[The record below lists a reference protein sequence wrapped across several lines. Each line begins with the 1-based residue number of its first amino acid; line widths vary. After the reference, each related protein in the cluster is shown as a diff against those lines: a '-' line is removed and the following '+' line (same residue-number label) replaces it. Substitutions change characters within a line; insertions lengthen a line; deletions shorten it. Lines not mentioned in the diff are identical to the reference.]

1 MKIVAIA
8 GSLRRGSYNKMAMRY
23 IVDGARDAGAD
34 VEVLDLKE
42 YDFPIFDG
50 DVEAQGLP
58 EKVVEFKT
66 KIEEA
71 DGLIIVTPEYNH
83 GIPGGLKNA
92 IDWASRRGNPFRD
105 KFVVLAGASTG
116 AWGTTRSQIAILP
129 VLRMLRMFLIPTQLY
144 IPKAAD
150 EFDENGNIKN
160 ETIKERLLDL
170 GKELVDV
177 ITRWNK

>member
-50 DVEAQGLP
+50 DVEARGLP

-71 DGLIIVTPEYNH
+71 DGLIVVTPEYNH

-92 IDWASRRGNPFRD
+92 IDWASRRGNSFRD
-105 KFVVLAGASTG
+105 KFVAIAGASNG
-116 AWGTTRSQIAILP
+116 SWGTTRSQIAMLP
-129 VLRMLRMFLIPTQLY
+129 VLRSLRMFLLPTQLY
-144 IPKAAD
+144 IPNAGD
-150 EFDENGNIKN
+150 VFDENGDIKN

-170 GKELVDV
+170 GKELVEV